1 MNLLAVIF
9 LILIVWRALKG
20 LKNGFAKEIN
30 GLLSL
35 FMALVVI
42 SIALLLLGGIVQK
55 NTRLIIISSVMLI
68 IVSGLYRLL
77 GTVMKSVETMA
88 KLPIIS
94 LVNVLAGAL
103 AGAMEVIVVFWML
116 YIIVDSFPTGQFGER
131 IKEWTE
137 QSAILVN
144 IYNKNYIA
152 RWIMDISL

>member
-9 LILIVWRALKG
+9 FILIVWRALKG